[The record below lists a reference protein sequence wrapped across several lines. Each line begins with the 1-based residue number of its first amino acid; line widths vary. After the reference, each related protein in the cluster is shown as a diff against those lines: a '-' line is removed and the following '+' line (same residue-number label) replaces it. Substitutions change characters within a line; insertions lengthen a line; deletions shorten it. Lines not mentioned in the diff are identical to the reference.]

1 MPDFMLLL
9 HRPHGPVPART
20 RKDFAAVVQDYAG

>member
-1 MPDFMLLL
+1 MPNFMLL